1 MRMLL
6 PMNDAQTQQNQNSK
20 ETLREFQVFAKPVG
34 ALCNLR
40 CRYCYY
46 VSHMNSDPQSM
57 SDELLESYIIQHITA
72 CADPVIAFS
81 WHGGEPTLYGLDGFR
96 KITRLQK
103 KHRPEGR
110 SIGNGIQTNGFLLN
124 DEWCSFLAEENFI
137 VGLSLDGMQSEHDRY
152 RVTVKGA
159 TTHRQAMR
167 AYELLRQHSV
177 RTECLCV
184 VHSLNVRRPEEV
196 YEFFHG
202 LGIPYLTFLPLV
214 EPLASGGVSERTAP
228 SQLWGEFLC
237 TIFNI
242 WIERGIGRIKIQIF
256 EEAARSAFGQEHTL
270 CIFRKV
276 CGGVPVLECNGN
288 VYSCDHFATPE
299 YLLGNIRDVSLSV
312 LLDSP
317 QQQAFGRDKLQLPQ
331 QCLDCA
337 VLDMCNGGCPKNRF
351 AHTSDG
357 KHGLNYLCA
366 GYKRFFTHCLPF
378 VNTLAQIWK
387 EQNRSF

>member
-110 SIGNGIQTNGFLLN
+110 SIVNGIQTNGFLLN